1 MVFDPEETKSTGLV
15 NRLIAEK
22 DAPKCDV
29 FWSNDPLRME
39 ILKQR
44 GILALYRSPE
54 AREIPAQ
61 FKAPEGY
68 WTGFSGRIRVILV
81 NKDLVKPK
89 DYPHGIFDLLDA
101 RWKGTFAL
109 ANPPLWDH
117 MCVEE
122 HLRFVTS
129 AKEEIKNSIKPI
141 VRARLFPSI

>member
-22 DAPKCDV
+22 DAPKCNV

-61 FKAPEGY
+61 FKAPESY

-109 ANPPLWDH
+109 ANPLGPHVRRRTLTLCHFGKRRDQELDQAH
-117 MCVEE
+117 CE
-122 HLRFVTS
+122 S
-129 AKEEIKNSIKPI
+129 SI
-141 VRARLFPSI
+141 VSFNLT